1 MIRTLITAVIC
12 GLSLS
17 GATIETTETD
27 YLTTEETETEVVYAI
42 PHTDDEFEI
51 LSRIISAEAGNCEW
65 DMMLY
70 VGSVFLNRVASDKFP
85 NTFYEVAFQTNPP
98 QYTPTINGAYWNEV
112 TEGAKEVTEYLLRYG
127 SQAPADVLYQANF
140 IQGRGEWKHLST
152 SYSTMYFC
160 YG

>member
-1 MIRTLITAVIC
+1 MIRVRALITAVLC

-17 GATIETTETD
+17 GATIETD
-27 YLTTEETETEVVYAI
+27 YLTTEETETETVYAI
-42 PHTDDEFEI
+42 EHTDEDFDI

-65 DMMLY
+65 DMRLY

-85 NTFYEVAFQTNPP
+85 NSIYEVAFQPG
-98 QYTPTINGAYWNEV
+98 QYSPTVNGTYYNEP
-112 TEGAKEVTEYLLRYG
+112 TEGAKETAEWLFQYG

-140 IQGRGEWKHLST
+140 PQGTGTWKTLST